1 MRSHH
6 TVKLEVSIEPDWSVS
21 AVEGEGDIGYIRP
34 PTLLKNILHQCF
46 LLQWEFIGG
55 RCVRSLS
62 FAASQIRC
70 VAESEICEKL
80 VKSSSA
86 WMALLWATG
95 AEHETCQLFHLAKL
109 MCVLF

>member
-1 MRSHH
+1 MSY
-6 TVKLEVSIEPDWSVS
+6 IEPYRSIS
-21 AVEGEGDIGYIRP
+21 AVEGEGDIGHIRP
-34 PTLLKNILHQCF
+34 PTLLQNNQHQCF
-46 LLQWEFIGG
+46 PPSLLLGIYRGPVCELPFL
-55 RCVRSLS
+55 CCLTK
-62 FAASQIRC
+62 IRC